1 MPLNDRKE
9 WWMQPHDVSQV
20 QARILLDVHGTVV

>member
-9 WWMQPHDVSQV
+9 WRMQPYDLPQV